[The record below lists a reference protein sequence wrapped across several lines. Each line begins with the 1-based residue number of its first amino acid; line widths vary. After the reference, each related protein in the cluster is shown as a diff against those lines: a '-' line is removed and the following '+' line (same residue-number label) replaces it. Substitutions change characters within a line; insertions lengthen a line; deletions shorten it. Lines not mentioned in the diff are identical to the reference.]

1 MAARFLSRTDE
12 DQMSRK
18 SKDVLEASEVMIAI
32 PLGLP
37 PDHGYEANQAKA
49 GKVSLTQRA
58 VHIHANL
65 GETAAHAFLR
75 IRNGLRERTAKLAS
89 GRPVWSNTDA
99 LRWLME
105 QVATESA

>member
-37 PDHGYEANQAKA
+37 PDHGYEAQKAVA
-49 GKVSLTQRA
+49 GKVNLSQRA
-58 VHIHANL
+58 THIDANL
-65 GETAAHAFLR
+65 GAEAATAFLR
-75 IRNGLRERTAKLAS
+75 IRNGLRDKAAKLS
-89 GRPVWSNTDA
+89 NGRPVWSNPDA

-105 QVATESA
+105 QVAAEIS